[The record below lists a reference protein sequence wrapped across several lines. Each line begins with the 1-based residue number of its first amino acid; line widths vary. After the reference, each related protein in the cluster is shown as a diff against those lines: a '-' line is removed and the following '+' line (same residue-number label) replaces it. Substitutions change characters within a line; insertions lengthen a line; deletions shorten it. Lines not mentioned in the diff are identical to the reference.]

1 METLGGKAA
10 TSERRSMAL
19 LEDLIRAIE
28 LWLRIA
34 KEQVPLVDPNL
45 DPVLLVPGIG
55 GSILEAVDEA
65 GNKER
70 VWVRILAADHECR
83 EKLWSK
89 FDASTGKTVSVDEKI
104 RITVPEDR
112 YGLYAI
118 DTLDPDMIIGDDSV
132 YYYHDMIVEM
142 IKWGYQ
148 EGKTLFGFGYDFRQ
162 SNRLSEA
169 LDNFARK
176 LESVYTASGGKKINL
191 ITHSMGG
198 LLVKC
203 FVSLHSDVFE
213 KYVKSWIAIAAPF
226 QGAPGYI
233 NTGLLNGMSFVEG
246 WQSNFF
252 ISKWTM
258 QQLLIECPSIYELLA
273 STTFH
278 WEDTPLLQIW
288 REKLDNDGKKSA
300 LLESYGPDEAVKMI
314 AKALSK
320 HEIISDGNH
329 IPLPLNS
336 DILSWSKETQ
346 DILSQAK
353 LPKSVKFYNIY
364 GIDYDTAHTVCY
376 GSEQHPISKLS
387 HLLYTQGKFICVDG
401 DGSVPAESAKADGL
415 DAVARVGVTAD
426 HRGIVCDRHVF
437 RIVQHWLHAGEPDP
451 FYDPLND
458 YVILPTVFEVEKH
471 FEKRGEITSVKEDWE
486 IISTSEGDE
495 TKRPAELPPM
505 VSTLS
510 ASREG
515 KEGSLDEAQATIVVH
530 PESEGRQHVEVR
542 AVGVS
547 HGG

>member
-1 METLGGKAA
+1 MG
-10 TSERRSMAL
+10 MAV

-34 KEQVPLVDPNL
+34 KEQVPLVDPTL

-70 VWVRILAADHECR
+70 VWVRILAADHEFR
-83 EKLWSK
+83 AKLWSK
-89 FDASTGKTVSVDEKI
+89 FDASTGKTVSVDDKTSI
-104 RITVPEDR
+104 VVPEDR

-132 YYYHDMIVEM
+132 CYYHDMIVEM

-162 SNRLSEA
+162 SNRLSET
-169 LDNFARK
+169 LDRFSRK

-203 FVSLHSDVFE
+203 FMSLHSDVFE

-233 NTGLLNGMSFVEG
+233 TTSLLNGMSFVEG
-246 WQSNFF
+246 WESNFF
-252 ISKWTM
+252 ISKWSM

-273 STTFH
+273 SSTFH
-278 WEDTPLLQIW
+278 WEHTPLLQIW
-288 REKLDNDGKKSA
+288 REKLDNSGKKSA
-300 LLESYGPDEAVKMI
+300 LLESYEPDEAIKMI
-314 AKALSK
+314 EKALSK
-320 HEIISDGNH
+320 HEIISDGMH
-329 IPLPLNS
+329 IPLPLNL
-336 DILSWSKETQ
+336 DILRWAKETQ
-346 DILSQAK
+346 DVLCQAK

-364 GIDYDTAHTVCY
+364 GIDYDTAHIVCY
-376 GSEQHPISKLS
+376 GSEHHPISNLS
-387 HLLYTQGKFICVDG
+387 HLLYTQGKYIYVDG
-401 DGSVPAESAKADGL
+401 DGSVPAESAKADGF
-415 DAVARVGVTAD
+415 DAVARVGVAAD

-458 YVILPTVFEVEKH
+458 YVILPTAFETEKH
-471 FEKRGEITSVKEDWE
+471 HEKRGEVTSVREDWE
-486 IISTSEGDE
+486 IISPSDDE

-505 VSTLS
+505 VSTLTT
-510 ASREG
+510 SREG
-515 KEGSLDEAQATIVVH
+515 EDGSLEEAQATVVVH
-530 PESEGRQHVEVR
+530 PESKGRQHVEVR

-547 HGG
+547 HDG

>member
-1 METLGGKAA
+1 MT
-10 TSERRSMAL
+10 L
-19 LEDLIRAIE
+19 LEELIRAIE

-34 KEQVPLVDPNL
+34 KEQVPLVDPTL
-45 DPVLLVPGIG
+45 DPVLLVPGIA

-70 VWVRILAADHECR
+70 VWVRILAAEHEFR

-89 FDASTGKTVSVDEKI
+89 FDASTGRTVSVNEKT
-104 RITVPEDR
+104 RIVVPEDR

-118 DTLDPDMIIGDDSV
+118 DTLDPDMIIGDETV

-162 SNRLSEA
+162 SNRLSET
-169 LDNFARK
+169 LDRFSKK

-233 NTGLLNGMSFVEG
+233 TTSLLNGMSFVEG
-246 WQSNFF
+246 WESKFF
-252 ISKWTM
+252 ISKWCM
-258 QQLLIECPSIYELLA
+258 QRLLLECPSIYELLA
-273 STTFH
+273 NPNFQ
-278 WEDTPLLQIW
+278 WKDIPLLQIW
-288 REKLDNDGKKSA
+288 RENLDSNGEKSA
-300 LLESYGPDEAVKMI
+300 LLESYEPAEAIKMI
-314 AKALSK
+314 EKALSSN
-320 HEIISDGNH
+320 EIIADGVH
-329 IPLPLNS
+329 IAVPLNLDILKWAKETH
-336 DILSWSKETQ
+336 DILSST
-346 DILSQAK
+346 K
-353 LPKSVKFYNIY
+353 LPESVKFYNIY
-364 GIDYDTAHTVCY
+364 GTDYDTPHTVCY
-376 GSEQHPISKLS
+376 GSKLHPVSNLS
-387 HLLYTQGKFICVDG
+387 NLLYAQGDYVYVDG
-401 DGSVPAESAKADGL
+401 DGSVPAESAKADGFN
-415 DAVARVGVTAD
+415 AVSRVGVAAD
-426 HRGIVCDRHVF
+426 HRGIVCNHYVF

-451 FYDPLND
+451 FYNPLND
-458 YVILPTVFEVEKH
+458 YVIIPTSYEVEKH
-471 FEKRGEITSVKEDWE
+471 HEKCGDLTSVSEDWE
-486 IISTSEGDE
+486 IISPSDDKTM
-495 TKRPAELPPM
+495 RPAELPPM

-515 KEGSLDEAQATIVVH
+515 KEGTLEEAKATVVVH
-530 PESEGRQHVEVR
+530 PENKGWQHVEVR

>member
-1 METLGGKAA
+1 MT
-10 TSERRSMAL
+10 L
-19 LEDLIRAIE
+19 LEELIRAIE

-34 KEQVPLVDPNL
+34 KEQVPLVDPTL
-45 DPVLLVPGIG
+45 DPVLLVPGIA

-70 VWVRILAADHECR
+70 VWVRILAAEHEFR

-89 FDASTGKTVSVDEKI
+89 FDASTGRTVSVNEKT
-104 RITVPEDR
+104 RIVVPEDR

-118 DTLDPDMIIGDDSV
+118 DTLDPDMIIGDETV

-162 SNRLSEA
+162 SNRLSET
-169 LDNFARK
+169 LDRFSKK

-226 QGAPGYI
+226 QALLNGNFYLTKQPATGAPGYI
-233 NTGLLNGMSFVEG
+233 TTSLLNGMSFVEG
-246 WQSNFF
+246 WESKFF
-252 ISKWTM
+252 ISKWCM
-258 QQLLIECPSIYELLA
+258 QQLLLECPSIYELLA
-273 STTFH
+273 NPNFQ
-278 WEDTPLLQIW
+278 WKDIPLLQIW
-288 REKLDNDGKKSA
+288 RENLDSNGEKSA
-300 LLESYGPDEAVKMI
+300 LLESYEPAEAIKMI
-314 AKALSK
+314 EKALSSN
-320 HEIISDGNH
+320 EIIADGVH
-329 IPLPLNS
+329 IAVPLNLDILTWAKETH
-336 DILSWSKETQ
+336 DILSS
-346 DILSQAK
+346 AK
-353 LPKSVKFYNIY
+353 LPESVEFYNIY
-364 GIDYDTAHTVCY
+364 GTDYDTPHTVCY
-376 GSEQHPISKLS
+376 GSKLHPVSNLS
-387 HLLYTQGKFICVDG
+387 NLLYAQGDYVYVDG
-401 DGSVPAESAKADGL
+401 DGSVPTESAKADGFN
-415 DAVARVGVTAD
+415 AVARVGVAAD
-426 HRGIVCDRHVF
+426 HRGIVCNHYVF

-451 FYDPLND
+451 FYNPLND
-458 YVILPTVFEVEKH
+458 YVILPTSYEVEKH
-471 FEKRGEITSVKEDWE
+471 HEKCGDLTSVSEDWE
-486 IISTSEGDE
+486 IISPSDDKTM
-495 TKRPAELPPM
+495 RPAELPPM

-515 KEGSLDEAQATIVVH
+515 KEGTLEEAKATVVVH
-530 PESEGRQHVEVR
+530 PENKGRQHVEVR

>member
-1 METLGGKAA
+1 MTPI
-10 TSERRSMAL
+10 TL
-19 LEDLIRAIE
+19 LEELIRAIE

-34 KEQVPLVDPNL
+34 KEQVPLVDPTL
-45 DPVLLVPGIG
+45 DPVLLVPGIA

-70 VWVRILAADHECR
+70 VWVRILSAQHEFR

-89 FDASTGKTVSVDEKI
+89 FDASTGKTVSVNEKT
-104 RITVPEDR
+104 RIIVPEDR

-118 DTLDPDMIIGDDSV
+118 DTLDPDMIIGDETV

-162 SNRLSEA
+162 SNRLSET
-169 LDNFARK
+169 LDEFSKK

-203 FVSLHSDVFE
+203 FISLHSDVFE

-233 NTGLLNGMSFVEG
+233 TTSLLNGMSFVEG
-246 WQSNFF
+246 WESKFF
-252 ISKWTM
+252 ISKWCM
-258 QQLLIECPSIYELLA
+258 QQLLLECPSIYELLA
-273 STTFH
+273 NPNFQ

-288 REKLDNDGKKSA
+288 RENLDNDGKKSA
-300 LLESYGPDEAVKMI
+300 LLESYEPAEAIKMI
-314 AKALSK
+314 EKALSK
-320 HEIISDGNH
+320 NEIIADGMH
-329 IPLPLNS
+329 IPVPLNLDILKWAKETH
-336 DILSWSKETQ
+336 DILSST
-346 DILSQAK
+346 K
-353 LPKSVKFYNIY
+353 LPESVKFYNIY
-364 GIDYDTAHTVCY
+364 GTDYDTAHTVCY
-376 GSEQHPISKLS
+376 GSERHPISNLS
-387 HLLYTQGKFICVDG
+387 HLLYAQGKFVYVDG
-401 DGSVPAESAKADGL
+401 DGSVPVESAKADGL
-415 DAVARVGVTAD
+415 NAVARVGVAAD
-426 HRGIVCDRHVF
+426 HRGIVCNHHVF

-451 FYDPLND
+451 FYNPLND
-458 YVILPTVFEVEKH
+458 YVIIPTAYEIEKH
-471 FEKRGEITSVKEDWE
+471 HEKCGDLTSVSEDWE
-486 IISTSEGDE
+486 IISPNDDKTM
-495 TKRPAELPPM
+495 RPAELPPM
-505 VSTLS
+505 VSTLN

-515 KEGSLDEAQATIVVH
+515 KEGTLEEVQATVVVH
-530 PESEGRQHVEVR
+530 PENKGHQHVEVR

>member
-1 METLGGKAA
+1 M
-10 TSERRSMAL
+10 SV

-34 KEQVPLVDPNL
+34 KEQVPLVDPSL

-83 EKLWSK
+83 EKLWAQ

-104 RITVPEDR
+104 HITVPEDR

-118 DTLDPDMIIGDDSV
+118 DTLDPDLIIGDDSV
-132 YYYHDMIVEM
+132 YYYHDMIVQM

-162 SNRLSEA
+162 SNRLSET
-169 LDNFARK
+169 LDKFSKK
-176 LESVYTASGGKKINL
+176 LESVYTASGEKKINL

-203 FVSLHSDVFE
+203 FMSLHGDVFE
-213 KYVKSWIAIAAPF
+213 KYVKSWVAIAAPF

-233 NTGLLNGMSFVEG
+233 NSGLLNGMSFVEG
-246 WQSNFF
+246 WQSKFF

-273 STTFH
+273 SSTYH

-288 REKLDNDGKKSA
+288 RESSDENGKKSA
-300 LLESYGPDEAVKMI
+300 ILESYEPDEAIKMI
-314 AKALSK
+314 QKALSK
-320 HEIISDGNH
+320 HEIIADGNH
-329 IPLPLNS
+329 IPLPLNE
-336 DILSWSKETQ
+336 DILIWAKETQ

-376 GSEQHPISKLS
+376 GSKRHPISNLS
-387 HLLYTQGKFICVDG
+387 HLLYTQGKYICVDG

-415 DAVARVGVTAD
+415 DAVARIGVAAD
-426 HRGIVCDRHVF
+426 HRGIVCDHRVF

-458 YVILPTVFEVEKH
+458 YVVIPTIFEVEKH
-471 FEKRGEITSVKEDWE
+471 HEKCGDVTSVREDWE
-486 IISTSEGDE
+486 IISHTDGDE
-495 TKRPAELPPM
+495 AKRPPELPAM
-505 VSTLS
+505 VGALS

-515 KEGSLDEAQATIVVH
+515 KDGLLDEAQATVVVH
-530 PESEGRQHVEVR
+530 PESGGRQHVEVR

>member
-104 RITVPEDR
+104 RITVPDDR

-515 KEGSLDEAQATIVVH
+515 KEEAQATIVVH